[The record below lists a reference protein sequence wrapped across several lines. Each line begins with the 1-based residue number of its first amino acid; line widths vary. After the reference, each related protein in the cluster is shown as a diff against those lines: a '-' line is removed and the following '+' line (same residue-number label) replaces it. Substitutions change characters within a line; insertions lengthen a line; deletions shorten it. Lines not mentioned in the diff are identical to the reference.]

1 MFILRGEG
9 TLPGDV
15 FLENDMNLRSIL
27 LLALVPALLPVATA
41 ASLLGDRLQ
50 EIHGALLDNRR
61 EALPGL
67 SNPFGTP
74 DKARLVIEQS
84 DEALRMFRGWRG
96 NVVGTVFW
104 IGEQP
109 SQNNPVP
116 NTMSS
121 WDMNWQE
128 NFGGYDDPDRRKGYL
143 PAGFVPKLNP
153 FYIALPYNDVARGG
167 HHRPEASEVIPW
179 FWRDYRGEGI
189 SVCKGRWVAI
199 HRDGKVCYAQWEDVG
214 PFEVDHWQYVFGDEE
229 PRGNRN
235 NAAGIDLSP
244 AVRDFL
250 GFRSGERVQWRFVEA
265 RDVPEGPWAGWEN
278 LPHGR

>member
-1 MFILRGEG
+1 
-9 TLPGDV
+9 
-15 FLENDMNLRSIL
+15 MNLRSTL
-27 LLALVPALLPVATA
+27 LLSLLPIFISVGEAVS
-41 ASLLGDRLQ
+41 SLDDRLG
-50 EIHGALLDNRR
+50 ELHEELLENRR
-61 EALPGL
+61 EALPQL
-67 SNPFGTP
+67 SNPFRAP
-74 DKARLVIEQS
+74 DRARIVIEES
-84 DEALRMFRGWRG
+84 DEELRSFRGWRG

-104 IGEQP
+104 IGELP

-121 WDMNWQE
+121 WDMSWQE
-128 NFGGYDDPDRRKGYL
+128 NFGGYDDPNKRNGYL

-153 FYIALPYNDVARGG
+153 FYVALPYNDIAKGG

-189 SVCKGRWVAI
+189 SVCKGRWIAI
-199 HRDGKVCYAQWEDVG
+199 HREGRVCYAQWEDVG
-214 PFEVDHWQYVFGDEE
+214 PFEVDHWQYVFGNED

-250 GFRSGERVQWRFVEA
+250 KFRSGERVQWRFVEA
-265 RDVPEGPWAGWEN
+265 RDVPDGPWSGWGDG
-278 LPHGR
+278 LPDR